1 MGPVHLFIE
10 ERTGLQ
16 SHTRS
21 RGAHE
26 LIKRLQHSVFISNL
40 APLTRARALH
50 QMANTNNNNTFI
62 IKYIA
67 IWVDNKTKRDNI
79 LYLALL
85 CGKYCYCEK
94 RQSCESDVLCWE
106 DDECLGVSECHG
118 TSGQWTCCVW
128 LKSSWPPA
136 PMPAPLELH
145 MPEPETPGEE
155 HQSQCGHL
163 AHPAIRHNCQHIVVE
178 LWQSNVCPSVPCP
191 SIIIFLYLF

>member
-1 MGPVHLFIE
+1 M
-10 ERTGLQ
+10 
-16 SHTRS
+16 
-21 RGAHE
+21 
-26 LIKRLQHSVFISNL
+26 
-40 APLTRARALH
+40 
-50 QMANTNNNNTFI
+50 
-62 IKYIA
+62 
-67 IWVDNKTKRDNI
+67 DNKTKRDNI

-85 CGKYCYCEK
+85 CGKYCYCET

-163 AHPAIRHNCQHIVVE
+163 AHPAIRDNCQHIVVE
-178 LWQSNVCPSVPCP
+178 LWQSNVCPSFPCP
-191 SIIIFLYLF
+191 SIIIFLYFNFVNFLLLTTKGTNLSSKYNIYLEKNRNNMINHGKCEKWLYWIN